1 MCCENCAWA
10 VWCSNE
16 VVACCND
23 GKCPSKEDFERAEKE
38 GCLAI

>member
-1 MCCENCAWA
+1 MYCENCAWA
-10 VWCSNE
+10 VRYSNE
-16 VVACCND
+16 VVACYSD